1 MVFIMVIGTEN
12 NKFSH
17 THNIVNF
24 IPPVGGRPLKCLPI
38 AHQIF
43 QSPQASGRPL
53 RAHPRPG
60 TVVLG
65 R

>member
-1 MVFIMVIGTEN
+1 MYYVSVIEINHKTYCNWRTGMVFIMVIGTEN

-24 IPPVGGRPLKCLPI
+24 IPPAGGRPLKCLPI

-43 QSPQASGRPL
+43 
-53 RAHPRPG
+53 
-60 TVVLG
+60 
-65 R
+65 